1 MRLWLGLR
9 VTGLEHV
16 PATGPALLVSN
27 HQSILDPPLIGGA
40 TPRQI
45 FFLAKAELFQI
56 PLFGRLIRALH
67 ARPVRR
73 EGSDP
78 SALKTAARLLEEGKA
93 LLVFPEGTRS
103 IDGRLGEAKPGIGM
117 LAVVSGAPVIP
128 AYISGTL
135 ESLPKGAI
143 RPRRS
148 QVSVRFGPA
157 LHFKALTGE
166 RRKERYRDAANEMM
180 RAITQLKEQND
191 RQHREERRGAV
202 ASANLSRRKH
212 PLMESDNRKAR
223 SLAGA
228 QREVT
233 DAPEESMEDWFN
245 RGVGDIEEGE
255 VVRGTVVE
263 VRDSEVLV
271 DIGYKSEGTIA
282 IEEFRHAGSLPKV
295 GEEIEVYLE
304 SKEDSE
310 GLIVLSKDKADK
322 IKVWDAISKSHD
334 SGTPVEGKVVEVV
347 KGGLS
352 VDVGVRAFLPGSQV
366 DLRPVKNLASMLGQ
380 VIRAKVIKLNRR
392 RGNVVLSRR
401 AVLEEEREEKRKHT
415 LSVLSEGM
423 VLTGAVK
430 NITDYGAF
438 IDLGGIDGLLHV
450 TDMSWGRVGHPS
462 EIFQIGDQVEVVVL
476 HFDRETGRVSLGYK
490 QKSSDPWAVVD
501 DRYPVGAKVQGRVVS
516 LTNYGA
522 FVELEPGVEGLVHV
536 SEMSWTRRVRHPSK
550 LVNVGDTVDVMV
562 LDVNKATK
570 RISLGM
576 KQVEADPWATIDER
590 YKPGERIEGKVRNLT
605 DFGAFVELEP
615 GVDGLLHISD
625 MSWTRNIGH
634 PSEILKKGQSVET
647 QILNV
652 DRENKRISLGL
663 KQIQPD
669 PWETVSQRYPMG
681 SRVTGKVVRLTDF
694 GAFVEL
700 EAGVDG
706 LLHVSQMSNRP
717 IASPADLVNVGDE
730 LTLMVIRVDPHERR
744 IGLSLKDLAA
754 TIVEEPQHEGRGRG
768 KGGRKRRGGED
779 YEDDEE

>member
-1 MRLWLGLR
+1 
-9 VTGLEHV
+9 
-16 PATGPALLVSN
+16 
-27 HQSILDPPLIGGA
+27 
-40 TPRQI
+40 
-45 FFLAKAELFQI
+45 
-56 PLFGRLIRALH
+56 
-67 ARPVRR
+67 
-73 EGSDP
+73 
-78 SALKTAARLLEEGKA
+78 
-93 LLVFPEGTRS
+93 
-103 IDGRLGEAKPGIGM
+103 
-117 LAVVSGAPVIP
+117 
-128 AYISGTL
+128 
-135 ESLPKGAI
+135 
-143 RPRRS
+143 
-148 QVSVRFGPA
+148 
-157 LHFKALTGE
+157 
-166 RRKERYRDAANEMM
+166 
-180 RAITQLKEQND
+180 
-191 RQHREERRGAV
+191 
-202 ASANLSRRKH
+202 
-212 PLMESDNRKAR
+212 METENRKAKI
-223 SLAGA
+223 LDVA
-228 QREVT
+228 QREVG

-255 VVRGTVVE
+255 VVHGRVVE

-282 IEEFRHAGSLPKV
+282 MEEFRHAGTLPKV
-295 GEEIEVYLE
+295 GDEIEVYLE

-501 DRYPVGAKVQGRVVS
+501 ERYPVGAKAQGRVVS

-550 LVNVGDTVDVMV
+550 LVNVGDMVDVMV
-562 LDVNKATK
+562 LDVNRATK

-590 YKPGERIEGKVRNLT
+590 YKPGERVEGKVRNLT

-634 PSEILKKGQSVET
+634 PSEILKKGQSIET

-652 DRENKRISLGL
+652 DRDSKRISLGL

-669 PWETVSQRYPMG
+669 PWESVSQRYPMG
-681 SRVTGKVVRLTDF
+681 SRVTGKIVRLTDF

-700 EAGVDG
+700 EPGVDG
-706 LLHVSQMSNRP
+706 LLHVSQMSTRP
-717 IASPADLVNVGDE
+717 IASPSDLVNVGDE
-730 LTLMVIRVDPHERR
+730 LTLMVIRVDPNERR

-754 TIVEEPQHEGRGRG
+754 AILEEPSQADTRARG
-768 KGGRKRRGGED
+768 KGRKRRGGED
-779 YEDDEE
+779 FDEDEE

>member
-1 MRLWLGLR
+1 
-9 VTGLEHV
+9 
-16 PATGPALLVSN
+16 
-27 HQSILDPPLIGGA
+27 
-40 TPRQI
+40 
-45 FFLAKAELFQI
+45 
-56 PLFGRLIRALH
+56 
-67 ARPVRR
+67 
-73 EGSDP
+73 
-78 SALKTAARLLEEGKA
+78 
-93 LLVFPEGTRS
+93 
-103 IDGRLGEAKPGIGM
+103 
-117 LAVVSGAPVIP
+117 
-128 AYISGTL
+128 
-135 ESLPKGAI
+135 
-143 RPRRS
+143 
-148 QVSVRFGPA
+148 
-157 LHFKALTGE
+157 
-166 RRKERYRDAANEMM
+166 
-180 RAITQLKEQND
+180 
-191 RQHREERRGAV
+191 
-202 ASANLSRRKH
+202 
-212 PLMESDNRKAR
+212 METENRKAKV
-223 SLAGA
+223 LEGA
-228 QREVT
+228 QEEVAA
-233 DAPEESMEDWFN
+233 APEESMEDWFN

-255 VVRGTVVE
+255 VVRGRVVE

-282 IEEFRHAGSLPKV
+282 MEEFRHAGTLPKV
-295 GEEIEVYLE
+295 GDEIEVYLE

-380 VIRAKVIKLNRR
+380 MIRAKVIKLNRR

-501 DRYPVGAKVQGRVVS
+501 ERYPVGAKAQGRVVS

-550 LVNVGDTVDVMV
+550 LVNVGDMVDVMV

-576 KQVEADPWATIDER
+576 KQVEADPWATIEER
-590 YKPGERIEGKVRNLT
+590 YKPGERVEGKVRNLT

-634 PSEILKKGQSVET
+634 PSEILKKGQSVDT
-647 QILNV
+647 QVLNV
-652 DRENKRISLGL
+652 DRDNKRISLGL

-669 PWETVSQRYPMG
+669 PWESVSQRYPMG
-681 SRVTGKVVRLTDF
+681 SRVTGKIVRLTDF

-700 EAGVDG
+700 EPGVDG
-706 LLHVSQMSNRP
+706 LLHVSQMSSRP
-717 IASPADLVNVGDE
+717 IASPSDLVNVGDE
-730 LTLMVIRVDPHERR
+730 LTLMVIRVDPNERR

-754 TIVEEPQHEGRGRG
+754 AILEEPSQADARGRG
-768 KGGRKRRGGED
+768 KGRKRRGGED
-779 YEDDEE
+779 FDEDEE

>member
-1 MRLWLGLR
+1 ME
-9 VTGLEHV
+9 TE
-16 PATGPALLVSN
+16 N
-27 HQSILDPPLIGGA
+27 
-40 TPRQI
+40 
-45 FFLAKAELFQI
+45 
-56 PLFGRLIRALH
+56 
-67 ARPVRR
+67 R
-73 EGSDP
+73 E
-78 SALKTAARLLEEGKA
+78 
-93 LLVFPEGTRS
+93 
-103 IDGRLGEAKPGIGM
+103 
-117 LAVVSGAPVIP
+117 
-128 AYISGTL
+128 
-135 ESLPKGAI
+135 
-143 RPRRS
+143 S
-148 QVSVRFGPA
+148 QG
-157 LHFKALTGE
+157 
-166 RRKERYRDAANEMM
+166 
-180 RAITQLKEQND
+180 
-191 RQHREERRGAV
+191 
-202 ASANLSRRKH
+202 
-212 PLMESDNRKAR
+212 
-223 SLAGA
+223 LAGG
-228 QREVT
+228 QREV
-233 DAPEESMEDWFN
+233 DNGPEESMEDWFK

-255 VVRGTVVE
+255 VVRGRVVE

-282 IEEFRHAGSLPKV
+282 IEEFRHAGTLPKV

-380 VIRAKVIKLNRR
+380 IIRAKVIKLNRR

-490 QKSSDPWAVVD
+490 QKSSDPWAIVD
-501 DRYPVGAKVQGRVVS
+501 ARFPVGAKVQGRVVS

-522 FVELEPGVEGLVHV
+522 FIELEPGVEGLVHV

-550 LVNVGDTVDVMV
+550 IVNVGDTVDVLV

-590 YKPGERIEGKVRNLT
+590 YKPGERVQGKVRNLT

-634 PSEILKKGQSVET
+634 PSELLKKGQPIET

-652 DRENKRISLGL
+652 DKDNKRISLGI

-669 PWETVSQRYPMG
+669 PWESVTQRYPMG
-681 SRVTGKVVRLTDF
+681 SRVTGKIVRLTDF

-700 EAGVDG
+700 EPGVDG
-706 LLHVSQMSNRP
+706 LLHVSQMSHRP
-717 IASPADLVNVGDE
+717 IAAPSDLVNVGDE
-730 LTLMVIRVDPHERR
+730 LTLLVIRVDPNERR
-744 IGLSLKDLAA
+744 IGLSLKDVAA
-754 TIVEEPQHEGRGRG
+754 TITEEPSQAEGRGRG
-768 KGGRKRRGGED
+768 KGRKRRGGDDFE
-779 YEDDEE
+779 DEEE

>member
-1 MRLWLGLR
+1 METENRESQGL
-9 VTGLEHV
+9 
-16 PATGPALLVSN
+16 
-27 HQSILDPPLIGGA
+27 
-40 TPRQI
+40 
-45 FFLAKAELFQI
+45 AE
-56 PLFGRLIRALH
+56 G
-67 ARPVRR
+67 
-73 EGSDP
+73 
-78 SALKTAARLLEEGKA
+78 
-93 LLVFPEGTRS
+93 
-103 IDGRLGEAKPGIGM
+103 
-117 LAVVSGAPVIP
+117 
-128 AYISGTL
+128 
-135 ESLPKGAI
+135 
-143 RPRRS
+143 
-148 QVSVRFGPA
+148 
-157 LHFKALTGE
+157 
-166 RRKERYRDAANEMM
+166 
-180 RAITQLKEQND
+180 
-191 RQHREERRGAV
+191 
-202 ASANLSRRKH
+202 
-212 PLMESDNRKAR
+212 
-223 SLAGA
+223 
-228 QREVT
+228 QREV
-233 DAPEESMEDWFN
+233 DNGPEESMEDWFK

-255 VVRGTVVE
+255 VVRGRVVE

-282 IEEFRHAGSLPKV
+282 IEEFRHAGALPKV

-380 VIRAKVIKLNRR
+380 IIRAKVIKLNRR

-490 QKSSDPWAVVD
+490 QKSSDPWAIVD
-501 DRYPVGAKVQGRVVS
+501 ARFPVGAKVQGRVVS

-522 FVELEPGVEGLVHV
+522 FIELEPGVEGLVHV

-550 LVNVGDTVDVMV
+550 IVNVGDTVDVLV

-590 YKPGERIEGKVRNLT
+590 YKPGERVQGKVRNLT

-634 PSEILKKGQSVET
+634 PSELLKKGQPIET

-652 DRENKRISLGL
+652 DKDNKRISLGI

-669 PWETVSQRYPMG
+669 PWESVAQRYPMG
-681 SRVTGKVVRLTDF
+681 SRVTGKIVRLTDF

-700 EAGVDG
+700 EPGVDG
-706 LLHVSQMSNRP
+706 LLHVSQMSQRP
-717 IASPADLVNVGDE
+717 IATPSDLVNVGDE
-730 LTLMVIRVDPHERR
+730 LTLMVIRVDPNERR
-744 IGLSLKDLAA
+744 IGLSLKDVAA
-754 TIVEEPQHEGRGRG
+754 AIMEEPSQAEGRGRG
-768 KGGRKRRGGED
+768 KGRKRRGGDDFDE
-779 YEDDEE
+779 DEE

>member
-1 MRLWLGLR
+1 
-9 VTGLEHV
+9 
-16 PATGPALLVSN
+16 
-27 HQSILDPPLIGGA
+27 
-40 TPRQI
+40 
-45 FFLAKAELFQI
+45 
-56 PLFGRLIRALH
+56 
-67 ARPVRR
+67 
-73 EGSDP
+73 
-78 SALKTAARLLEEGKA
+78 
-93 LLVFPEGTRS
+93 
-103 IDGRLGEAKPGIGM
+103 
-117 LAVVSGAPVIP
+117 
-128 AYISGTL
+128 
-135 ESLPKGAI
+135 
-143 RPRRS
+143 
-148 QVSVRFGPA
+148 
-157 LHFKALTGE
+157 
-166 RRKERYRDAANEMM
+166 
-180 RAITQLKEQND
+180 
-191 RQHREERRGAV
+191 
-202 ASANLSRRKH
+202 
-212 PLMESDNRKAR
+212 METENRKAKV
-223 SLAGA
+223 LEGA
-228 QREVT
+228 QKEVAE
-233 DAPEESMEDWFN
+233 APEETMEDWFN

-255 VVRGTVVE
+255 VVRGRVVE

-282 IEEFRHAGSLPKV
+282 MEEFRHAGTLPKV
-295 GEEIEVYLE
+295 GDEIEVYLE

-380 VIRAKVIKLNRR
+380 MIRAKVIKLNRR

-501 DRYPVGAKVQGRVVS
+501 ERYPVGAKAQGRVVS

-550 LVNVGDTVDVMV
+550 LVNVGDMVDVMV

-652 DRENKRISLGL
+652 DKDNKRISLGL

-669 PWETVSQRYPMG
+669 PWESVAQRYPMG
-681 SRVTGKVVRLTDF
+681 SRVTGKIVRLTDF

-700 EAGVDG
+700 EPGVDG
-706 LLHVSQMSNRP
+706 LLHVSQMSSRP
-717 IASPADLVNVGDE
+717 IASPSDLVNVGDE
-730 LTLMVIRVDPHERR
+730 LTLMVIRVDSNERR

-754 TIVEEPQHEGRGRG
+754 AILEEPSQADARGRG
-768 KGGRKRRGGED
+768 KGRKRRGGED
-779 YEDDEE
+779 FDEDEE

>member
-1 MRLWLGLR
+1 
-9 VTGLEHV
+9 
-16 PATGPALLVSN
+16 
-27 HQSILDPPLIGGA
+27 
-40 TPRQI
+40 
-45 FFLAKAELFQI
+45 
-56 PLFGRLIRALH
+56 
-67 ARPVRR
+67 
-73 EGSDP
+73 
-78 SALKTAARLLEEGKA
+78 
-93 LLVFPEGTRS
+93 
-103 IDGRLGEAKPGIGM
+103 
-117 LAVVSGAPVIP
+117 
-128 AYISGTL
+128 
-135 ESLPKGAI
+135 
-143 RPRRS
+143 
-148 QVSVRFGPA
+148 
-157 LHFKALTGE
+157 
-166 RRKERYRDAANEMM
+166 
-180 RAITQLKEQND
+180 
-191 RQHREERRGAV
+191 
-202 ASANLSRRKH
+202 
-212 PLMESDNRKAR
+212 METENRKAKV
-223 SLAGA
+223 LEGA
-228 QREVT
+228 QEEVAE
-233 DAPEESMEDWFN
+233 APEESMEDWFN

-255 VVRGTVVE
+255 VVRGRVVE

-282 IEEFRHAGSLPKV
+282 MEEFRHAGTLPKV
-295 GEEIEVYLE
+295 GDEIEVYLE

-380 VIRAKVIKLNRR
+380 MIRAKVIKLNRR

-501 DRYPVGAKVQGRVVS
+501 ERYPVGAKAQGRVVS

-522 FVELEPGVEGLVHV
+522 FVELEAGVEGLVHV

-550 LVNVGDTVDVMV
+550 LVNVGDMVDVMV

-576 KQVEADPWATIDER
+576 KQVEADPWATIEER
-590 YKPGERIEGKVRNLT
+590 YKPGERVEGKVRNLT

-634 PSEILKKGQSVET
+634 PSEILKKGQSVDT
-647 QILNV
+647 QVLNV
-652 DRENKRISLGL
+652 DRDNKRISLGL

-669 PWETVSQRYPMG
+669 PWESVSQRYPMG
-681 SRVTGKVVRLTDF
+681 SRVTGKIVRLTDF

-700 EAGVDG
+700 EPGVDG
-706 LLHVSQMSNRP
+706 LLHISQMSTRP
-717 IASPADLVNVGDE
+717 IASPSDLVNVGDE
-730 LTLMVIRVDPHERR
+730 LTLMVIRVDPNERR

-754 TIVEEPQHEGRGRG
+754 AILEEPSQADARGRG
-768 KGGRKRRGGED
+768 KGRKRRGGED
-779 YEDDEE
+779 FDEDEE